1 MKNFADLTERE
12 VLAVAISS
20 EEEDSR
26 IYMTFAEDLA
36 ERYPDSAKIFEEM
49 AEEERGHRHR
59 LLEMYEQRFGPHLP
73 PIRREDVKGFLR
85 RRPIWLTKNLP
96 LDTIRK
102 EVETMELQAEQFY
115 IKAAEQAEDVGVR
128 RLLGDL
134 AEEEKGHE
142 QLAVKLTDKILS
154 PDVRAEEDKTRR
166 RMFVLQYVQPGLAG
180 LMDGSVSTLA
190 PLFAAA
196 FATHQNW
203 QTFLVGLA
211 ASIGAGISMG
221 FAEALSDDGSLTGRG
236 SPWLRG
242 ATCGMMTTLG
252 GLGHSMPYLV
262 PDSWPNA
269 FWIATA
275 IAGVVVF
282 FELWAIAFIR
292 ARYMDTPFLQAVFQI
307 VLGGAI
313 VLARRHPDRRGVAAM
328 AQLPFSPPI
337 SGKNMSF
344 HDAGSRLMVPTRRMN
359 FANFIVAAG
368 VMVHSTPGPV
378 TTFVT
383 ISSGSFEP
391 VSSIQLCAVPFG
403 SAAMIAVASFTA
415 SRNAA

>member
-12 VLAVAISS
+12 ILAIAISA

-49 AEEERGHRHR
+49 AEEEKGHRHM
-59 LLEMYEQRFGPHLP
+59 LLETYEQRFGPNLP
-73 PIRREDVKGFLR
+73 PIRRENVKGFLR
-85 RRPIWLTKNLP
+85 RRPIWLTKNLS
-96 LDTIRK
+96 LETIRR
-102 EVETMELQAEQFY
+102 EVGTMEFEAERFY
-115 IKAAEQAEDVGVR
+115 AKAAEQAQDVGVR

-134 AEEEKGHE
+134 AEAEKGHE
-142 QLAVKLTDKILS
+142 KVAAQLSDQILTEG
-154 PDVRAEEDKTRR
+154 VREKEDATRHR
-166 RMFVLQYVQPGLAG
+166 IFVLQYVQPGLAG

-196 FATHQNW
+196 FATHQNS

-242 ATCGMMTTLG
+242 GVCGAMTALG
-252 GLGHSMPYLV
+252 GLGHSLPYLV
-262 PDSWPNA
+262 PDAWKNA

-275 IAGVVVF
+275 IAGLVVF
-282 FELWAIAFIR
+282 FELWAIAYIR

-307 VLGGAI
+307 VLGGTI
-313 VLARRHPDRRGVAAM
+313 VLGVGILIGAA
-328 AQLPFSPPI
+328 
-337 SGKNMSF
+337 
-344 HDAGSRLMVPTRRMN
+344 
-359 FANFIVAAG
+359 
-368 VMVHSTPGPV
+368 
-378 TTFVT
+378 
-383 ISSGSFEP
+383 
-391 VSSIQLCAVPFG
+391 
-403 SAAMIAVASFTA
+403 
-415 SRNAA
+415 

>member
-26 IYMTFAEDLA
+26 IYMSFAEDLA
-36 ERYPDSAKIFEEM
+36 KRYPDTAKVFEEM
-49 AEEERGHRHR
+49 AEEESGHRHR
-59 LLEMYEQRFGPHLP
+59 LLELYEQRFGPHLP

-85 RRPIWLTKNLP
+85 RRPIWLTKNLS
-96 LDTIRK
+96 LDAIRK
-102 EVETMELQAEQFY
+102 EVETMELQAERFY
-115 IKAAEQAEDVGVR
+115 AKASERAEDVGVR

-142 QLAVKLTDKILS
+142 KLAAKLTNQILS
-154 PDVRAEEDKTRR
+154 PDVREAEDRTRR
-166 RMFVLQYVQPGLAG
+166 RLFVLQYVQPGLAG

-196 FATHQNW
+196 FATHLNW

-242 ATCGMMTTLG
+242 AASGVMTALG

-275 IAGVVVF
+275 MAGVVVF

-307 VLGGAI
+307 VLGGVI
-313 VLARRHPDRRGVAAM
+313 VLAVGILIGAA
-328 AQLPFSPPI
+328 
-337 SGKNMSF
+337 
-344 HDAGSRLMVPTRRMN
+344 
-359 FANFIVAAG
+359 
-368 VMVHSTPGPV
+368 
-378 TTFVT
+378 
-383 ISSGSFEP
+383 
-391 VSSIQLCAVPFG
+391 
-403 SAAMIAVASFTA
+403 
-415 SRNAA
+415 

>member
-12 VLAVAISS
+12 ILAIAISA

-49 AEEERGHRHR
+49 AEEEKGHRHM
-59 LLEMYEQRFGPHLP
+59 LLEMYEQRFGHNLP
-73 PIRREDVKGFLR
+73 PIRRENVKGFLR

-102 EVETMELQAEQFY
+102 ESATMEFEAERFY
-115 IKAAEQAEDVGVR
+115 ARAAEQAQDVGVR

-134 AEEEKGHE
+134 AEAEKGHE
-142 QLAVKLTDKILS
+142 KVAAQLSDKILTEG
-154 PDVRAEEDKTRR
+154 VREKEDATRNR
-166 RMFVLQYVQPGLAG
+166 IFVLQYVQPGLAG

-196 FATHQNW
+196 FATHQNF

-242 ATCGMMTTLG
+242 ATCGAMTALG
-252 GLGHSMPYLV
+252 GLGHTIPYLV
-262 PDSWPNA
+262 PDAWPNA

-282 FELWAIAFIR
+282 FELWAIAYIR
-292 ARYMDTPFLQAVFQI
+292 ARYMDTPFLQAAFQI
-307 VLGGAI
+307 VLGGII
-313 VLARRHPDRRGVAAM
+313 VLGIGILIGAA
-328 AQLPFSPPI
+328 
-337 SGKNMSF
+337 
-344 HDAGSRLMVPTRRMN
+344 
-359 FANFIVAAG
+359 
-368 VMVHSTPGPV
+368 
-378 TTFVT
+378 
-383 ISSGSFEP
+383 
-391 VSSIQLCAVPFG
+391 
-403 SAAMIAVASFTA
+403 
-415 SRNAA
+415 

>member
-1 MKNFADLTERE
+1 
-12 VLAVAISS
+12 
-20 EEEDSR
+20 
-26 IYMTFAEDLA
+26 
-36 ERYPDSAKIFEEM
+36 M
-49 AEEERGHRHR
+49 AEEEKGHRHM
-59 LLEMYEQRFGPHLP
+59 LLEMYEKRFGPHLP

-85 RRPIWLTKNLP
+85 RNPVWLTKNLS

-102 EVETMELQAEQFY
+102 EVGTMEFQAERFY
-115 IKAAEQAEDVGVR
+115 VKAADRSQDVGVR

-134 AEEEKGHE
+134 AEAERGHE
-142 QLAVKLTDKILS
+142 KFAAKLTDTILK
-154 PDVRAEEDKTRR
+154 PDVRAAEDETRR

-196 FATHQNW
+196 FATHQNF

-242 ATCGMMTTLG
+242 LTCGLMTTLG
-252 GLGHSMPYLV
+252 GLGHTMPYLV
-262 PDSWPNA
+262 PDSWANA

-282 FELWAIAFIR
+282 FELWAIAYIR

-307 VLGGAI
+307 VLGGVI
-313 VLARRHPDRRGVAAM
+313 VLGVGILIGAA
-328 AQLPFSPPI
+328 
-337 SGKNMSF
+337 
-344 HDAGSRLMVPTRRMN
+344 
-359 FANFIVAAG
+359 
-368 VMVHSTPGPV
+368 
-378 TTFVT
+378 
-383 ISSGSFEP
+383 
-391 VSSIQLCAVPFG
+391 
-403 SAAMIAVASFTA
+403 
-415 SRNAA
+415 

>member
-1 MKNFADLTERE
+1 MKSFADLTERE
-12 VLAVAISS
+12 VLAVAIAS

-36 ERYPDSAKIFEEM
+36 ERYPHSAKVFEEM

-59 LLEMYEQRFGPHLP
+59 LLELYEQRFGKNLP
-73 PIRREDVKGFLR
+73 PIRREDVRGFLR
-85 RRPIWLTKNLP
+85 RRPIWLTRNLS
-96 LDTIRK
+96 LDTVRK
-102 EVETMELQAEQFY
+102 EVETMEFEAERFY
-115 IKAAEQAEDVGVR
+115 VKAAERAQDVGVR

-134 AEEEKGHE
+134 AEAEKGHE
-142 QLAVKLTDKILS
+142 KLAVKLTGDILK
-154 PDVRAEEDKTRR
+154 PDAIEAEDKTRR
-166 RMFVLQYVQPGLAG
+166 RVFVLQYVQPGLAG

-242 ATCGMMTTLG
+242 AASGIMTAIG
-252 GLGHSMPYLV
+252 GLGHSLPYLV

-282 FELWAIAFIR
+282 FELWVIAFIR
-292 ARYMDTPFLQAVFQI
+292 SRYMDTPFLQAVFQI
-307 VLGGAI
+307 VLGGVI
-313 VLARRHPDRRGVAAM
+313 VLGVGILIGAA
-328 AQLPFSPPI
+328 
-337 SGKNMSF
+337 
-344 HDAGSRLMVPTRRMN
+344 
-359 FANFIVAAG
+359 
-368 VMVHSTPGPV
+368 
-378 TTFVT
+378 
-383 ISSGSFEP
+383 
-391 VSSIQLCAVPFG
+391 
-403 SAAMIAVASFTA
+403 
-415 SRNAA
+415 

>member
-1 MKNFADLTERE
+1 MKKFADLSERE
-12 VLAVAISS
+12 ILAIAISA

-26 IYMTFAEDLA
+26 IYMSFAEDLA
-36 ERYPDSAKIFEEM
+36 GRYPDSAKLFEQM
-49 AEEERGHRHR
+49 AAEETGHRHM
-59 LLEMYEQRFGPHLP
+59 LLEIYEQRFGAHLP

-85 RRPIWLTKNLP
+85 RRPVWLTKNLS
-96 LDTIRK
+96 LETIRR
-102 EVETMELQAEQFY
+102 EVATMEFEAERFY
-115 IKAAEQAEDVGVR
+115 VKAAEQAQDVGVR

-134 AEEEKGHE
+134 AEAEKGHE
-142 QLAVKLTDKILS
+142 TIATKLTDDILS
-154 PDVRAEEDKTRR
+154 PGVRAKEDRTRQ

-242 ATCGMMTTLG
+242 ATCGAMTAIG
-252 GLGHSMPYLV
+252 GLGHSLPYLV
-262 PDSWPNA
+262 PDSWANA

-282 FELWAIAFIR
+282 FELWAIAYIR

-307 VLGGAI
+307 VLGGLI
-313 VLARRHPDRRGVAAM
+313 VLGVGILIGAA
-328 AQLPFSPPI
+328 
-337 SGKNMSF
+337 
-344 HDAGSRLMVPTRRMN
+344 
-359 FANFIVAAG
+359 
-368 VMVHSTPGPV
+368 
-378 TTFVT
+378 
-383 ISSGSFEP
+383 
-391 VSSIQLCAVPFG
+391 
-403 SAAMIAVASFTA
+403 
-415 SRNAA
+415 

>member
-1 MKNFADLTERE
+1 MKNFADLSERE
-12 VLAVAISS
+12 VLAIAIAA

-26 IYMTFAEDLA
+26 IYMSFAEDLA
-36 ERYPDSAKIFEEM
+36 ERYPDSAKLFVEM
-49 AEEERGHRHR
+49 AEEEKGHRHM
-59 LLEMYEQRFGPHLP
+59 LLEMYEKRFGPHLP

-85 RRPIWLTKNLP
+85 RNPVWLTKNLS

-102 EVETMELQAEQFY
+102 EVGTMEFQAERFY
-115 IKAAEQAEDVGVR
+115 VKAADRSQDVGVR

-134 AEEEKGHE
+134 AEAERGHE
-142 QLAVKLTDKILS
+142 KFAAKLTDTILK
-154 PDVRAEEDKTRR
+154 PDVRAAEDETRR

-196 FATHQNW
+196 FATHQNF

-242 ATCGMMTTLG
+242 LTCGLMTTLG
-252 GLGHSMPYLV
+252 GLGHTLPYLV
-262 PDSWPNA
+262 PDSWANA

-282 FELWAIAFIR
+282 FELWAIAYIR

-307 VLGGAI
+307 VLGGVI
-313 VLARRHPDRRGVAAM
+313 VLGVGILIGAA
-328 AQLPFSPPI
+328 
-337 SGKNMSF
+337 
-344 HDAGSRLMVPTRRMN
+344 
-359 FANFIVAAG
+359 
-368 VMVHSTPGPV
+368 
-378 TTFVT
+378 
-383 ISSGSFEP
+383 
-391 VSSIQLCAVPFG
+391 
-403 SAAMIAVASFTA
+403 
-415 SRNAA
+415 

>member
-1 MKNFADLTERE
+1 VKKFADLTERE
-12 VLAVAISS
+12 VLAVAIAS

-26 IYMTFAEDLA
+26 IYMSFAEDLR
-36 ERYPDSAKIFEEM
+36 ERYPDTAKLFEQM
-49 AEEERGHRHR
+49 ADEERGHRHL
-59 LLEMYEQRFGPHLP
+59 LLEMYEQRFGQHLP

-102 EVETMELQAEQFY
+102 EVETMEFEAESFY
-115 IKAAEQAEDVGVR
+115 AKAAEQAEDVSVR

-134 AEEEKGHE
+134 AEAEKNHE
-142 QLAVKLTDKILS
+142 HTAAKLTGEILK
-154 PDVRAEEDKTRR
+154 PDVRAEEDRTRR

-221 FAEALSDDGSLTGRG
+221 FAEALSDDGLLSGRG

-242 ATCGMMTTLG
+242 ITCGAMTTLG
-252 GLGHSMPYLV
+252 GLGHTLPYLV
-262 PDSWPNA
+262 PDSWANA
-269 FWIATA
+269 FWIATG

-313 VLARRHPDRRGVAAM
+313 VLAVGILIGAA
-328 AQLPFSPPI
+328 
-337 SGKNMSF
+337 
-344 HDAGSRLMVPTRRMN
+344 
-359 FANFIVAAG
+359 
-368 VMVHSTPGPV
+368 
-378 TTFVT
+378 
-383 ISSGSFEP
+383 
-391 VSSIQLCAVPFG
+391 
-403 SAAMIAVASFTA
+403 
-415 SRNAA
+415 